1 MHASVTL
8 ITDSFREGDPTVGHD
23 LYGDPNEHRV
33 DDIHDFCSAIF
44 KSVSEPLLPRLASPP
59 TSPPKQVCS
68 KRTRKLKNMV
78 TTRSSLRLT
87 ARPSTVPVAERAT
100 RKLMRE
106 LDFINN
112 PSPTPDAVVT
122 AYEDMY
128 ADDLP
133 EQAVMAIRAATRLSN
148 KKLAEA
154 LAAIAQE
161 MEGAEMEVP

>member
-1 MHASVTL
+1 
-8 ITDSFREGDPTVGHD
+8 
-23 LYGDPNEHRV
+23 
-33 DDIHDFCSAIF
+33 
-44 KSVSEPLLPRLASPP
+44 
-59 TSPPKQVCS
+59 
-68 KRTRKLKNMV
+68 MV
-78 TTRSSLRLT
+78 ATHLSLRLA

-112 PSPTPDAVVT
+112 PSPAPDAAVT
-122 AYEDMY
+122 AYVDMY

-148 KKLAEA
+148 KELAEA

-161 MEGAEMEVP
+161 TEEVEMEVP